1 MDFLDL
7 ELQALHFHL
16 HWKPTYSLTV
26 LQDSWFHVESHFS
39 FPFVM
44 CMKFFH
50 PRKRTGKD
58 AIRFIW
64 CHCSVQPLVP
74 PQHHPSLLCAL
85 QPASW
90 LERSLIT
97 LTFFFSFSHQWP
109 MQQLSPT
116 VLFLTWHMFI
126 LWTNG
131 AKWALLPWFY
141 LSRLHKSHSSG
152 SMRAAHLLVYF
163 VNQSISQWIL
173 QLSFW

>member
-26 LQDSWFHVESHFS
+26 LQDGWFHVESHFS

-97 LTFFFSFSHQWP
+97 LTFFFSYFSSVAH
-109 MQQLSPT
+109 
-116 VLFLTWHMFI
+116 
-126 LWTNG
+126 
-131 AKWALLPWFY
+131 
-141 LSRLHKSHSSG
+141 
-152 SMRAAHLLVYF
+152 AAIVS
-163 VNQSISQWIL
+163 NCSISDMAYVYSLDKWCKMGFAPLIPSKPTSQEP
-173 QLSFW
+173 QFWLHACCPLACLLC